1 VKSEFGTTKGVSAND
16 ISVSTNDGV
25 VTLTGT
31 VSSENEK
38 MRAQRVAQ
46 LVKGVKSV
54 DASGLTVGGTPPA
67 EK

>member
-1 VKSEFGTTKGVSAND
+1 M
-16 ISVSTNDGV
+16 
-25 VTLTGT
+25 TLTGT